1 MFEVITINAN
11 CVCYL
16 THKTAEKVRAEQR
29 EDEERMRLFKALDRA
44 AANEDWDFYSDLY
57 KDLYGVRPR
66 W

>member
-1 MFEVITINAN
+1 MYEVITINAN
-11 CVCYL
+11 CVFYL
-16 THKTAEKVRAEQR
+16 TPETAEKVRAKWR
-29 EDEERMRLFKALDRA
+29 EDEERMRLFEALERA